1 MSFSISAVRQEIT
14 EIIAGETGKTVYC
27 DIVPEDTLEG
37 YLIILSDF
45 EIGEAVLT
53 GRKNVLSCLVSI
65 TAFGYDRDSADQL
78 TDLLLSKIEGKF
90 NQTFSIME
98 LTGLQSPRYD
108 EYDGAFRNDMSFLF
122 KFRHNAISEVTV
134 PTSEP
139 QQPEPDEPI
148 EPEDGNG

>member
-65 TAFGYDRDSADQL
+65 TAFGYDRDSTDQL

-90 NQTFSIME
+90 NQTFSMIE

-108 EYDGAFRNDMSFLF
+108 EYDGAFRNDMTFFF
-122 KFRHNAISEVTV
+122 KFRNNAISEIAPVT
-134 PTSEP
+134 P
-139 QQPEPDEPI
+139 QTEPDEPV